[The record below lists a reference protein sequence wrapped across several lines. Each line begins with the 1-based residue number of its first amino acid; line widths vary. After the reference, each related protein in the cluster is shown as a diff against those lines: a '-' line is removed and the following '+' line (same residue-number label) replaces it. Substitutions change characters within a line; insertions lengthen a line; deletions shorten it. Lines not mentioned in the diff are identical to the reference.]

1 MEADQKEKINQLEN
15 IKSRYILKKLFNHIT
30 IKKSLGISKY
40 NNKLKK
46 IINLNINDY
55 KEYSE
60 QYSSIE
66 IEIKLA
72 QDKNDIF
79 INIKKEDEMHFHIYF
94 NNNNEDYCRINKSN
108 MSYMF
113 SGCSSLKEL
122 NLSNFNTN
130 NVTNMSYMISGC
142 SSLKGLNLSNFNTN
156 NATDMSY
163 MFSECSSLKGLNL
176 SNFNT
181 NNVTDMGHMFFGC
194 SGQFQNKIKAQ
205 YRNIKEEAFIEF

>member
-15 IKSRYILKKLFNHIT
+15 IKSRYILKKLFNHII

-79 INIKKEDEMHFHIYF
+79 INIKKEDEIYFHIYF
-94 NNNNEDYCRINKSN
+94 NNNKEEEIKRSSINKD
-108 MSYMF
+108 
-113 SGCSSLKEL
+113 EE
-122 NLSNFNTN
+122 
-130 NVTNMSYMISGC
+130 I
-142 SSLKGLNLSNFNTN
+142 
-156 NATDMSY
+156 
-163 MFSECSSLKGLNL
+163 
-176 SNFNT
+176 
-181 NNVTDMGHMFFGC
+181 
-194 SGQFQNKIKAQ
+194 KI
-205 YRNIKEEAFIEF
+205 I